1 MKRLKESALCK
12 TIAVILFLALFL
24 GFAAGALSFG
34 MLYSAGYYS
43 RGAEAAREMLAENLC
58 RNEAW
63 LIADR
68 LLPIS
73 DDGEPNAYLATD
85 DNYRYE
91 IFDSS
96 GTLRFST
103 YNGEET
109 LSTVTVPGSNW
120 YPYSAF
126 PEGELWGEESAASDS
141 GSADAALTEPLPTPL
156 PAGVTPVPMPTEPAD
171 EDAELSNIEDT
182 PTDIQPA
189 KPLPTVTPDPMP
201 TPHVT
206 TPGDVYSR
214 GRTVSFTVTCYLLRD
229 MKARDNA
236 AFQVRCFDFAAAH
249 SRELV
254 ITAIGSLLLAILL
267 FAFLMAA
274 AGHRKGT
281 DAITPRLTEK
291 IPFDL
296 FTAAVAL
303 AGFAFLAYFDD
314 MMDRASRSYDIVLLL
329 ILAGLPLC
337 AAVLLALW
345 WCMSLAVRVKMGGII
360 RGTLCYKLLRFL
372 RRAVRA
378 LWGWGKMIVT
388 SIPLIWRGM
397 LILCGAEFVGF
408 LLLAMSDSEAGPI
421 GFFINLFVFFPLAL
435 WALISAKKLRG
446 GAKEIANGNT
456 QYRVDTK
463 YLFGEFRRHAEDLN
477 AIQSGI
483 SRAVDARLRSE
494 RMKTELITNVSHDI
508 KTPLTSIIS
517 YVDLLSKEEIENEKA
532 REYIEVLQRQ
542 SARLKKLTD
551 DLVEASKASS
561 GALPVTIES
570 CDLGVM
576 LEQTAGEYGERLA
589 EKGLTLV
596 VRKPE
601 GSVPVRADA
610 RHTQRIFD
618 NLMNNILKY
627 ALPGTRVYLELAAED
642 GGAAVIFRNTSS
654 REIVQSPEEL
664 TERFVRGDAAR
675 SSEGSGLGL
684 SIARSLAELQGGSLA
699 VTVDGDLF
707 KVTLRFPK

>member
-24 GFAAGALSFG
+24 GFAAGALGVG

-43 RGAEAAREMLAENLC
+43 RGMEAAREMLAENLC

-68 LLPIS
+68 LLPIN

-120 YPYSAF
+120 YPYYAF
-126 PEGELWGEESAASDS
+126 PEGELWGEESAASDT
-141 GSADAALTEPLPTPL
+141 GSADAPQTEPLPTPL
-156 PAGVTPVPMPTEPAD
+156 PAGVTPVPAPTESVTAD
-171 EDAELSNIEDT
+171 TALQKTEET

-201 TPHVT
+201 TPHVV

-214 GRTVSFTVTCYLLRD
+214 GRTVNFAVTCYLLRD

-236 AFQVRCFDFAAAH
+236 MFQVRCFDFAAAH

-274 AGHRKGT
+274 AGHRKGA

-303 AGFAFLAYFDD
+303 AGFAALAYFSDT
-314 MMDRASRSYDIVLLL
+314 MERASRSYDIVLLL
-329 ILAGLPLC
+329 ILAALLFC

-345 WCMSLAVRVKMGGII
+345 WCMSLAVRVKMGGLV

-372 RRAVRA
+372 GRAARAV
-378 LWGWGKMIVT
+378 WGWGKMIVT

-408 LLLAMSDSEAGPI
+408 LILAMSYSGAGPI

-435 WALISAKKLRG
+435 LALISAKKLRT
-446 GAKEIANGNT
+446 GASEIAKGNT
-456 QYRVDTK
+456 AYRIDTK

-532 REYIEVLQRQ
+532 REYLEVLQRQ

-561 GALPVTIES
+561 GALPVTIED
-570 CDLGVM
+570 CDLSVM
-576 LEQTAGEYGERLA
+576 LDQTAGEYGEKLT

-596 VRKPE
+596 VRKGE
-601 GSVPVRADA
+601 GSVPVRADV

-618 NLMNNILKY
+618 NLMGNILKY
-627 ALPGTRVYLELAAED
+627 ALPGTRVYLELTE
-642 GGAAVIFRNTSS
+642 GESGPAVIFRNTSRS
-654 REIVQSPEEL
+654 ELKLSAEEL
-664 TERFVRGDAAR
+664 TERFVRGDASR

-707 KVTLRFPK
+707 KVTLGFTR